1 MLWAGGEA
9 VCELVNTV
17 ATSSR
22 IKQGV
27 VVAVGGG
34 AGGLGRHVAQ
44 MMGYECV
51 VPDRAEVI
59 SSIGDALSLIR
70 AERERTLH
78 EFDPRVARQLAAE
91 VENEVVAAGAAPTS
105 VEVLIEE
112 QPDKGTVRAVATGAI
127 GLQAGARPGRPAAT
141 EDEVRAAAAPLGGG
155 DVHTA
160 GSFWLAVQPTKVVVL
175 DRFGDPAADITGA
188 VANGPDEVAALVD
201 KLTKYRGPVTLKP
214 SVWVIDGAH
223 LMELSSGDVVA
234 SAEAVVD
241 ESREQTFIVGRS

>member
-1 MLWAGGEA
+1 M
-9 VCELVNTV
+9 VT
-17 ATSSR
+17 
-22 IKQGV
+22 
-27 VVAVGGG
+27 
-34 AGGLGRHVAQ
+34 
-44 MMGYECV
+44 
-51 VPDRAEVI
+51 
-59 SSIGDALSLIR
+59 
-70 AERERTLH
+70 
-78 EFDPRVARQLAAE
+78 
-91 VENEVVAAGAAPTS
+91 AGAAPTS

-175 DRFGDPAADITGA
+175 DRFGDPAADITA
-188 VANGPDEVAALVD
+188 VDVHAATPTGLVD

-241 ESREQTFIVGRS
+241 ESRAQTFIVGRS

>member
-1 MLWAGGEA
+1 M
-9 VCELVNTV
+9 
-17 ATSSR
+17 
-22 IKQGV
+22 
-27 VVAVGGG
+27 
-34 AGGLGRHVAQ
+34 
-44 MMGYECV
+44 
-51 VPDRAEVI
+51 
-59 SSIGDALSLIR
+59 
-70 AERERTLH
+70 
-78 EFDPRVARQLAAE
+78 PRVARQLAAE

-112 QPDKGTVRAVATGAI
+112 QPDKGTVRAIVATGAI

-188 VANGPDEVAALVD
+188 VANGPGEVAALVD

-241 ESREQTFIVGRS
+241 ESRAQTFIVGRS